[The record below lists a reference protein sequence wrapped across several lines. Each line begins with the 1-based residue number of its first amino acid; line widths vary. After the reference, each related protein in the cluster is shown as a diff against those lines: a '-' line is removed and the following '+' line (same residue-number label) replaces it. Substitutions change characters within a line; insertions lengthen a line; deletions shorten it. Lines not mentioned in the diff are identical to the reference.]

1 MKFTKKPRSEYSKK
15 SQARASTC
23 SWRAEPILS
32 LELRASKKEIKEFRR
47 NKKERNKKERTEMDM
62 KVKEEEENGFVLVF
76 EDEGCGSA

>member
-15 SQARASTC
+15 SEARASTC

-47 NKKERNKKERTEMDM
+47 NKKERTEMDM